1 MQGRVCW
8 PHPPSP
14 YPLITHHHIRCSG
27 PWWFR
32 FEEEELEEVERSKRR
47 RRRKGRQAGDVLLPI
62 SFFRQG
68 LPFFPPCLQVIC
80 VCVVTDTDGLRCTK
94 SHYCT
99 LCLLI
104 SPLTSLHTQPIG
116 NYAQPDVEKQINLRP
131 WKWWPEPSVFNINMS
146 FLWFI
151 VLPPSRQQS

>member
-47 RRRKGRQAGDVLLPI
+47 RRKGRQAGDVLLPI

-68 LPFFPPCLQVIC
+68 LQFFPPVFVGDLC
-80 VCVVTDTDGLRCTK
+80 VCFDWYWWPPVHQIPLLYTMPSHFPLWRPCTR
-94 SHYCT
+94 
-99 LCLLI
+99 
-104 SPLTSLHTQPIG
+104 IG

-146 FLWFI
+146 LLWFT
-151 VLPPSRQQS
+151 VLPPSRQ